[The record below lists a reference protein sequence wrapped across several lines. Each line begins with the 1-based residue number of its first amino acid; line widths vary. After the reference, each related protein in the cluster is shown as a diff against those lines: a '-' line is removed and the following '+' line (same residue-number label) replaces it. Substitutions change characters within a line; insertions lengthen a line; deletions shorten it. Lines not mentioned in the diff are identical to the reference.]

1 MNANEAVNRAREAK
15 TVIPAFNIP
24 FLPMVKPVIA
34 AIVDEKSI
42 AMIQVARLEWEK
54 FQSQSLEAVAEE
66 YNKYAKPDFTL
77 LHLDHIPVIDEDNR
91 TVDYMPV
98 MERAIKVGYQSVMLD
113 GSRLPLDGNIE
124 ATKRVSELAH
134 SCGVAVEA
142 ELGCVSGHESG
153 GIGMSYEELFRTKKG
168 FTDILEAKRFA
179 AQSGCDWLSVAVG
192 SVHGAIA
199 ENTRKDKKPEALLDI
214 THIAALREAVGGMPM
229 VLHGGSG
236 IKQQYI
242 LNAIENGISK
252 INVGTEIR
260 QSYELAIEEKGGD
273 IEYARHQV
281 YQRTRWVISE
291 FLKTSGS
298 QKKLYG

>member
-1 MNANEAVNRAREAK
+1 
-15 TVIPAFNIP
+15 
-24 FLPMVKPVIA
+24 MVKPIIA

-42 AMIQVARLEWEK
+42 AMVQVARLEWEK
-54 FQSQSLEAVAEE
+54 FHSQSLEAVAEE
-66 YNKYAKPDFTL
+66 YAKYVRPDFTL

-98 MERAIKVGYQSVMLD
+98 MERAIKAGYQSVMLD
-113 GSRLPLDGNIE
+113 GSRLPLDENIE

-134 SCGVAVEA
+134 SCGIAVEA

-168 FTDILEAKRFA
+168 FTDISEAKRFA

-199 ENTRKDKKPEALLDI
+199 ENTRNDKKPEALLDI

-236 IKQQYI
+236 IRQQYI
-242 LNAIENGISK
+242 LDAIENGISK

-260 QSYELAIEEKGGD
+260 QSYELAMEEKGGD
-273 IEYARHQV
+273 VEYARHQV
-281 YQRTRWVISE
+281 YLRTRWVISQ
-291 FLKTSGS
+291 FLKTSGN
-298 QKKLYG
+298 QKKLSG